1 MPNTKISA
9 LSAADALT
17 GDELLAVVQD
27 AASKRVALA
36 TLMHDMGLA
45 VFAKSDPT
53 TPVFTKTGAGTLS
66 IKAGTII
73 AVADT
78 VLIFAADTA
87 VVMPTLAAGT
97 DYAVYA
103 CTDGTLQASANWSAP
118 AGYTTDQARKVGG
131 FHYAPG
137 GNAAAQSG
145 GDNTPA
151 INAYSIWDLKFRPA
165 CPNPRGMTLVADAFW
180 ADIYLLGVNH
190 HVNGT
195 SAYNVTIADGS
206 SPPKIPQAFGGNGSS
221 AYSNLTWWVAAE
233 VLRSHGK
240 RPPTYSEFAALAYGT
255 TEAASGGTDPVST
268 ILREASTSKWGVM
281 LSIGNLWIWGDE
293 FGGGAGGASWSAN
306 TGGRGSTY
314 QMENAA
320 LFGGAW
326 GGGSNSG
333 SRASQWNASPTASD
347 NSFGVRGVC
356 DHLVLE

>member
-9 LSAADALT
+9 LPAAAALNGT
-17 GDELLAVVQD
+17 ELLAVVQS
-27 AASKRVALA
+27 AASAHVEIG
-36 TLMHDMGLA
+36 TLMRDLGLA
-45 VFAKSDPT
+45 VFTKSDPT
-53 TPVFTKTGAGTLS
+53 TPAFLKTGAATLS
-66 IKAGTII
+66 LKAGTIV

-78 VLIFAADTA
+78 LQVFGADTA
-87 VVMPTLAAGT
+87 VTLPALAAGT
-97 DYAVYA
+97 DYAIYV

-118 AGYTTDQARKVGG
+118 AGYTADQVRKIGG
-131 FHYAPG
+131 FHYSPG
-137 GNAAAQSG
+137 GNAPAQSG
-145 GDNTPA
+145 GDTTPA
-151 INAYSIWDLKFRPA
+151 INAYSLWDLKFRPA
-165 CPNPRGMTLVADAFW
+165 SPNPRGMTLVADAFW
-180 ADIYLLGVNH
+180 ADIYLLGVDH

-206 SPPKIPQAFGGNGSS
+206 SPPKIPLAFGGNGSS
-221 AYSNLTWWVAAE
+221 AYGNLTWWVAAE

-268 ILREASTSKWGVM
+268 ILRAAFTSKWGVM

-320 LFGGAW
+320 LFGGNW
-326 GGGSNSG
+326 GDGSASG
-333 SRASQWNASPTASD
+333 SRASAWSYSPTTS
-347 NSFGVRGVC
+347 SILIGVRGVC